1 MNGEGVMN
9 VTQELKKAKE
19 DGYAVGAFNTN
30 NLEVTKAICKAAS
43 RSDMPILIQTTPSAI
58 MYAGLEQIFDI
69 VRNEVESTGI
79 KGAIHLDHAK
89 NFETVKMAIDAGWR
103 SVMID
108 ASLLAFD
115 DNVALTKKVVEYAK
129 ATDTCVEAE
138 IGVLKRQEGGEEIAF
153 ENLSQPETVKKFVDL
168 TGIDSVAVSIGNVH
182 GAPAGEH
189 LDLNLLSEISKVVDI
204 PIVIHGASGLSED
217 DIRSAIKIGAAKFN
231 IDTQIRHA
239 FIKPIE
245 ESTEKDDY
253 RKPMEEGMVEVE
265 KVVDRYIKLFS
276 NKIKA

>member
-1 MNGEGVMN
+1 MN